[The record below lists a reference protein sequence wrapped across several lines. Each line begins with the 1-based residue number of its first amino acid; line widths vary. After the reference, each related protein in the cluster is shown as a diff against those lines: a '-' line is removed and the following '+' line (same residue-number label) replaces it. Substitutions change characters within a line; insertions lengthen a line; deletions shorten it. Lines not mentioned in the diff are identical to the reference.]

1 MMREFALDLL
11 NLVGPIIV
19 FGCAVFI
26 ALELG
31 VWLGVVKK
39 KRPGQRD
46 WDDDDD

>member
-1 MMREFALDLL
+1 MIREVVLASLDI
-11 NLVGPIIV
+11 VGPVIV
-19 FGCAVFI
+19 FGCSVFI

-46 WDDDDD
+46 WDDDD